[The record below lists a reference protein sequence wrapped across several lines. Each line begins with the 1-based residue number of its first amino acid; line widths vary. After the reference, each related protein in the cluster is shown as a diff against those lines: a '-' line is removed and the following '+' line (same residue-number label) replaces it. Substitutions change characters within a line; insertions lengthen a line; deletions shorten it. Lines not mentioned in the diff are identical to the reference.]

1 MKKIIIL
8 LFITLSLGSLFA
20 KEVTINDAIEST
32 KLNSISLAIAKEQLE
47 QSLRSAS
54 VLSSYLPNISL
65 TGTATTT
72 TTGSAITGTF
82 TPLSANVN
90 AGLSWSIGT
99 SLIGKKEIAAIQ
111 RTLAELTYSC
121 SAQTVE
127 SAAVSSYLSLAR
139 TLVNNL
145 ICR

>member
-20 KEVTINDAIEST
+20 KEVTINDAIEGT
-32 KLNSISLAIAKEQLE
+32 RLNSISLAIAKEQLE

-72 TTGSAITGTF
+72 ESAITGTF

-90 AGLSWSIGT
+90 AGIT
-99 SLIGKKEIAAIQ
+99 
-111 RTLAELTYSC
+111 
-121 SAQTVE
+121 
-127 SAAVSSYLSLAR
+127 
-139 TLVNNL
+139 
-145 ICR
+145 

>member
-8 LFITLSLGSLFA
+8 LFITLSLGSLLA

-72 TTGSAITGTF
+72 GSDITGTF

-90 AGLSWSIGT
+90 AGITWSIGT
-99 SLIGKKEIAAIQ
+99 SLIGKKESAAIQ
-111 RTLAELTYSC
+111 RTLAELTYSS
-121 SAQTVE
+121 SAQSVE
-127 SAAVSSYLSLAR
+127 SAAVSAYLSLAR

>member
-20 KEVTINDAIEST
+20 KEVTINDAIEGT
-32 KLNSISLAIAKEQLE
+32 RLNSISLAIAKEQLE

-72 TTGSAITGTF
+72 GSAITGTF
-82 TPLSANVN
+82 TSLSANVN
-90 AGLSWSIGT
+90 AGITWSIGT
-99 SLIGKKEIAAIQ
+99 SLIGKKESAAIQ
-111 RTLAELTYSC
+111 RTLAELTYSS
-121 SAQTVE
+121 SAKSVE

>member
-20 KEVTINDAIEST
+20 KEVTINDAIEGT
-32 KLNSISLAIAKEQLE
+32 RLNSISLAIAKEQLE

-72 TTGSAITGTF
+72 GSAITGTF
-82 TPLSANVN
+82 TSLSVNVN
-90 AGLSWSIGT
+90 AGITWSIGT
-99 SLIGKKEIAAIQ
+99 SLIGKKESAAIQ

-121 SAQTVE
+121 SAQSVE

>member
-20 KEVTINDAIEST
+20 KEVTINDAIEGT
-32 KLNSISLAIAKEQLE
+32 RLNSISLAIAKEQLE

-72 TTGSAITGTF
+72 GSAITGTF
-82 TPLSANVN
+82 TSLSVNVN
-90 AGLSWSIGT
+90 AGITWSIGT
-99 SLIGKKEIAAIQ
+99 SLIGKKESAAIQ
-111 RTLAELTYSC
+111 RTLAELTYSS
-121 SAQTVE
+121 SAQSVE

>member
-72 TTGSAITGTF
+72 GSAITGTF

-90 AGLSWSIGT
+90 AGITWSIGT
-99 SLIGKKEIAAIQ
+99 SLIGKKESAAIQ
-111 RTLAELTYSC
+111 RTLAELTYSS
-121 SAQTVE
+121 SAQSVE
-127 SAAVSSYLSLAR
+127 AAAVSSYLSLAR

-145 ICR
+145 ICI